1 MKHIFLIIAWSLTS
15 FCLQAQEVW
24 NLQKCISYA
33 IEHNL
38 SIKRQEATLDQ
49 NKVDLNTAQW
59 SRLPNLNGNVGQS
72 FNFGRAL
79 QADNTY
85 GNRNTQSTNF
95 YNATL
100 AISLR
105 TYPMKIND
113 IPRKKTA

>member
-15 FCLQAQEVW
+15 ICLQAQEVW
-24 NLQKCISYA
+24 NLQKCITYA

-59 SRLPNLNGNVGQS
+59 SRLPNVNGSVGQS

-85 GNRNTQSTNF
+85 GNRNTQSTN
-95 YNATL
+95 YLCLQGCKSRT
-100 AISLR
+100 ISLW
-105 TYPMKIND
+105 PS
-113 IPRKKTA
+113 